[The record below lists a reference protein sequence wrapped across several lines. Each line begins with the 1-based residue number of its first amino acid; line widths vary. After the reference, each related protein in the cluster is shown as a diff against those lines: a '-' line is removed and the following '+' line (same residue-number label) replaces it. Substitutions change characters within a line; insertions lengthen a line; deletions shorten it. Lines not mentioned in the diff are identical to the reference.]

1 MSTPTGRSVGGE
13 VNHDGDFVVF
23 EGNHF
28 RNGFLYKNFGMSAI
42 VSGSHILH
50 TALSLFVMEEVIMSV

>member
-1 MSTPTGRSVGGE
+1 MSLPGHRSVGGE
-13 VNHDGDFVVF
+13 VSHDGDFVVF

-42 VSGSHILH
+42 VSGS
-50 TALSLFVMEEVIMSV
+50 